1 MTIAAL
7 VFAGL
12 AALLHVYIFVM
23 ESFTWTTPRTRAVF
37 GTSPE
42 EAETTKLLAYNQGF
56 YNLFLAIVTAIGIVA
71 LAQGHNGI
79 GAALV
84 FAGAGSM
91 LAAAVVA
98 LGALGALVLALV
110 NRRLS
115 RTALEQTMQT
125 TLRLTS
131 MVMMLLV
138 GSAAFTLV
146 FRGLNGDLWIE
157 HHLTSLPGGV
167 VGFLLV
173 ANLVIFVLGF
183 FIDFFEIAFIILPL
197 LVPAARIL
205 GIDLVWFGVMIGI
218 NLQTSFLTPPFG
230 FALFYLRGVAPPEL
244 KTSEIYR
251 GVLPFIALQL
261 LMLGLLVLFPGLVSH

>member
-79 GAALV
+79 GTALV

-91 LAAAVVA
+91 LAAAVVLLTA
-98 LGALGALVLALV
+98 SPDKARAAVIQGAFPLIAVV
-110 NRRLS
+110 
-115 RTALEQTMQT
+115 
-125 TLRLTS
+125 
-131 MVMMLLV
+131 LLV
-138 GSAAFTLV
+138 
-146 FRGLNGDLWIE
+146 
-157 HHLTSLPGGV
+157 
-167 VGFLLV
+167 
-173 ANLVIFVLGF
+173 
-183 FIDFFEIAFIILPL
+183 
-197 LVPAARIL
+197 
-205 GIDLVWFGVMIGI
+205 
-218 NLQTSFLTPPFG
+218 
-230 FALFYLRGVAPPEL
+230 
-244 KTSEIYR
+244 
-251 GVLPFIALQL
+251 IALL
-261 LMLGLLVLFPGLVSH
+261 